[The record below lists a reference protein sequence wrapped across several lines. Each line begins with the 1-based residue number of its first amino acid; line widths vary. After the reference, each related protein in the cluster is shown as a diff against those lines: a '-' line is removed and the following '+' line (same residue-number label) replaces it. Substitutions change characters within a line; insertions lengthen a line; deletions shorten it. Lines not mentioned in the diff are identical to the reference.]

1 MKPTVSVIVPVYRVE
16 QYLDEC
22 VRSLTGQ
29 TLKNIEIILVDDGSD
44 DTCPMLCD
52 HYQQCIPILRSF
64 IKKIAEFRQ
73 QGMPVLQ
80 LRQENILLFVILM
93 IQ

>member
-29 TLKNIEIILVDDGSD
+29 TLKNIEIILLVN
-44 DTCPMLCD
+44 TAW
-52 HYQQCIPILRSF
+52 IF
-64 IKKIAEFRQ
+64 
-73 QGMPVLQ
+73 
-80 LRQENILLFVILM
+80 
-93 IQ
+93 